1 MRFEMSFLFSPAVF
15 QPVDFLAFEK
25 TNAVNAANAANATN
39 AANAA
44 NATNAANA
52 ANANMR

>member
-1 MRFEMSFLFSPAVF
+1 MIMRFEMPFLFSPAVF

-39 AANAA
+39 AAK
-44 NATNAANA
+44 A